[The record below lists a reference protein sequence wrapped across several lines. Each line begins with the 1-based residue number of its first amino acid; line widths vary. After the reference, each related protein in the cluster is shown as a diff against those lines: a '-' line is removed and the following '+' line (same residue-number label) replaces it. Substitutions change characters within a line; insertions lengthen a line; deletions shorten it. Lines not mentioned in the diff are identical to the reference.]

1 MGNGPCIPSAC
12 VHPELRGLRDVGIPI
27 KAAAAA
33 SHSPNFSLHRQ
44 PRSSA
49 HRHICVVIASFMLGL
64 NDIFDLP
71 AYNGELFEDGA
82 LTFEVPDAGTDLD
95 WVDFV
100 AQLLALP
107 ADPVVDLPWQV
118 SFCPEHFAPANMP
131 FSGHLSD
138 VHPPPPPPLP
148 PPPPPQPQPVAD
160 ILVFRPAAEVETTE
174 VLQPSQQMAEP
185 EREDVVEAAAEVAGG
200 WEAAP
205 EVEVGVGADVE
216 VEVAAEVAPVPV
228 AAVTV
233 EAPIAGPSRQVR
245 VVVEAPIAGPSRQ
258 VRVAEVEPSRKR
270 KREEDDKENQPCKRT
285 AAGPH
290 GCLFSGCMSHIQGTV
305 RDVRRHMDRHFP
317 RGTSAVAAISSTHD
331 QIAWSSTS
339 TLT

>member
-12 VHPELRGLRDVGIPI
+12 VHPELQGLRDVGIPI

-49 HRHICVVIASFMLGL
+49 HRHICVVIPLC
-64 NDIFDLP
+64 
-71 AYNGELFEDGA
+71 LFERHLRPPRLQRGVVRRWA

-138 VHPPPPPPLP
+138 VHPPPLHRSRRLRRLSLSRWR
-148 PPPPPQPQPVAD
+148 
-160 ILVFRPAAEVETTE
+160 ISLCFGR
-174 VLQPSQQMAEP
+174 QQ
-185 EREDVVEAAAEVAGG
+185 R
-200 WEAAP
+200 
-205 EVEVGVGADVE
+205 
-216 VEVAAEVAPVPV
+216 
-228 AAVTV
+228 
-233 EAPIAGPSRQVR
+233 SRQR
-245 VVVEAPIAGPSRQ
+245 RCCSLRSKWRSR
-258 VRVAEVEPSRKR
+258 
-270 KREEDDKENQPCKRT
+270 
-285 AAGPH
+285 
-290 GCLFSGCMSHIQGTV
+290 SGRM
-305 RDVRRHMDRHFP
+305 
-317 RGTSAVAAISSTHD
+317 
-331 QIAWSSTS
+331 
-339 TLT
+339 